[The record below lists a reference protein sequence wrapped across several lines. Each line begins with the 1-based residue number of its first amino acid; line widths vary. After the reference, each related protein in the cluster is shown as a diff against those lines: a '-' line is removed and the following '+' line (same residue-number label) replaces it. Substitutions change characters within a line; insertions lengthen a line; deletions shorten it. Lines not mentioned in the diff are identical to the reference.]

1 MDEIWMSCMKIL
13 EQKSEKLWVLPTHLP
28 VTISKCIIWG
38 LPFWAFLIALSNL
51 NCKHFDL
58 NKNKYFLNFIYVF
71 SFLDEMFLSG
81 PLSLVTIENPKCT
94 SGKELIIFRDSFA
107 SSIAPLLA
115 EGYTKITLA
124 DIRYLRSDFL
134 DRFIAF
140 KDQDVLFLYSTLVLN
155 NSKSLS

>member
-1 MDEIWMSCMKIL
+1 
-13 EQKSEKLWVLPTHLP
+13 
-28 VTISKCIIWG
+28 
-38 LPFWAFLIALSNL
+38 
-51 NCKHFDL
+51 
-58 NKNKYFLNFIYVF
+58 
-71 SFLDEMFLSG
+71 MFLSG

-140 KDQDVLFLYSTLVLN
+140 KDQDVLFYTVLLFLTTVNLYHKKTPFQTAGLVY
-155 NSKSLS
+155 LSS